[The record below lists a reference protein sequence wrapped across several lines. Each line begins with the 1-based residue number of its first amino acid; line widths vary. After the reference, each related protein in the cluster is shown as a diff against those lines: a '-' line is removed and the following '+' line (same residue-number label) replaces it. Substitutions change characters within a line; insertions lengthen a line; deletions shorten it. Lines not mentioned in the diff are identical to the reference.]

1 MNCTENLALGLLVG
15 ACIGFV
21 IGAMLAGLLKNDR
34 PVKKAGEL

>member
-15 ACIGFV
+15 ACIGFI

-34 PVKKAGEL
+34 RIENDSE